1 MEARP
6 EDERDEGELVNAV
19 KPLLQQAEQI
29 LNETQ
34 GMIKGADPGNKVSG
48 RAKRHAATHQATP
61 EEQRLAEALAV
72 VSFISYTFVDGQKRS
87 DSEIMKYFCS

>member
-72 VSFISYTFVDGQKRS
+72 VSFIS
-87 DSEIMKYFCS
+87 